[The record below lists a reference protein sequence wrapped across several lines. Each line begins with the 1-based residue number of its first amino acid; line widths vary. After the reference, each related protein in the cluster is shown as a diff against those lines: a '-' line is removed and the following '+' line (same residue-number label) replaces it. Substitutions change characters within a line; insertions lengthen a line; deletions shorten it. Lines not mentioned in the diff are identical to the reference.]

1 MYYLIIYRKIIK
13 HHPRKRV
20 YTYTRI
26 RGWWKMVVGHGKQQ
40 PLVRLVLEAQ
50 WRVVEVVVMANSN
63 HPRKGV
69 YAYAHVGG
77 WWSGGRW
84 WWVDCG
90 GRRWCWCCQLLV
102 LVLSLVLLLSASV
115 AAADISVV
123 VHVFHVASALPCLPC
138 HCQQKKNRRIA
149 GAPLHPL
156 SVFPNKQRK
165 ETGGVILPPHLHQ
178 KFRGRVQPLPCLPHH
193 RQRKKNR
200 RIAGAR

>member
-1 MYYLIIYRKIIK
+1 M
-13 HHPRKRV
+13 
-20 YTYTRI
+20 
-26 RGWWKMVVGHGKQQ
+26 
-40 PLVRLVLEAQ
+40 
-50 WRVVEVVVMANSN
+50 
-63 HPRKGV
+63 
-69 YAYAHVGG
+69 
-77 WWSGGRW
+77 
-84 WWVDCG
+84 DCG

-165 ETGGVILPPHLHQ
+165 ETGGVILPHIHVESSEGGYNPSPTCHVTVRERKIEGLQAHGDAHLCAHCLSSQ
-178 KFRGRVQPLPCLPHH
+178 THRNERSNTPLPCLLPCPHCM
-193 RQRKKNR
+193 RKMGHVEWEGCAWWCKEEV
-200 RIAGAR
+200 ATFWSEP